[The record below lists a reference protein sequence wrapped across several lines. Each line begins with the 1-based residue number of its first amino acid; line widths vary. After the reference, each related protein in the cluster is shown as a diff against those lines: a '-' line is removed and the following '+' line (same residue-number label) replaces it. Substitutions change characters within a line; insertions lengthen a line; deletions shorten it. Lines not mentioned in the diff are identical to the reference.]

1 MAKSDQDA
9 ALAGMAAQGR
19 TPMGKDGVKFTS
31 PSASPAA
38 GTLIPKK
45 NTAAGDPTASG
56 TKVSRPNVP
65 SAPGGER
72 NSAAYSIKARYTKAT
87 DPAAG
92 LTQANSRIV
101 SPSVVRSTQ
110 SFDQGIGTSY

>member
-19 TPMGKDGVKFTS
+19 TPMGKEGIKFTS
-31 PSASPAA
+31 PSASPQS
-38 GTLIPKK
+38 GTLVPKK
-45 NTAAGDPTASG
+45 GVAAGDPTAMG
-56 TKVSRPNVP
+56 TKANRVNEPI
-65 SAPGGER
+65 APGGER
-72 NSAAYSIKARYTKAT
+72 KGGAYSIKASYMKPT

-92 LTQANSRIV
+92 MTQANGRIV

-110 SFDQGIGTSY
+110 SFGQGVGTSY